1 MDNQSIG
8 KLTLRL
14 MVGGLLIFYGFDK
27 IINGIGY
34 IEGLIKLQNLPYWLA
49 YGVYVGEFIAPL
61 FLILGWRSRWWAMVV
76 VVNMSVAI
84 YLVHSKTILSLG
96 SNGAWSIEV
105 PLFYLLGALAIVF
118 LGSGRYAIRGD

>member
-14 MVGGLLIFYGFDK
+14 MIGGLLLFHGFDK

-34 IEGLIKLQNLPYWLA
+34 IEGLVGLQKVPTWLA
-49 YGVYVGEFIAPL
+49 YGVYIGEFIAPL

-84 YLVHSKTILSLG
+84 YLVHFKTILSL
-96 SNGAWSIEV
+96 SSHGAWSIEV
-105 PLFYLLGALAIVF
+105 PLLYLLGALAIVF
-118 LGSGRYAIRGD
+118 LGSI